1 MPKGVYTCQYNGC
14 GKSCMREDGWCY
26 RHSEVGQQNKRKAM
40 KVYKQSDAYK
50 KRVAEREREKR
61 EELEAEAERRVE
73 EKRKQII
80 EEYRKSLKKSGIEDK
95 KLSDPKSS
103 LPLMH
108 QVMGEEKEESDDESH
123 PSSCSTC
130 SSDEEGKEND
140 VDQQVDEMH
149 KKMDQLQVDDKID
162 VSDNLDSVEELEE
175 EDEN

>member
-14 GKSCMREDGWCY
+14 GKSCMREDGCY
-26 RHSEVGQQNKRKAM
+26 RHSKVGWQNKREAM

-50 KRVAEREREKR
+50 KRVEEREREKR
-61 EELEAEAERRVE
+61 EALEAEAERRVE

-95 KLSDPKSS
+95 KLTDPPEEGSKS
-103 LPLMH
+103 
-108 QVMGEEKEESDDESH
+108 ESDDESH

-130 SSDEEGKEND
+130 TSDEDEEDD

-175 EDEN
+175 DED